1 MSATFKELLAMAD
14 QQEQPQRLLFL
25 FARPEGNNPKKS
37 KKMQKGHLAPVM
49 CVDKLPSEIA
59 NFTTLVTEA
68 DSIEK
73 DWQFIFVAGLSGKN
87 GIAPSADD
95 AEPYLNKMTNDL
107 VSGQNIA
114 SYVVIDRDGKPIE
127 LMVN

>member
-1 MSATFKELLAMAD
+1 MSATFKELIKMTA
-14 QQEQPQRLLFL
+14 EQDEPQRLLFL

-37 KKMQKGHLAPVM
+37 KKMQRGHLAPVM
-49 CVDKLPSEIA
+49 CVDKLPSEIE
-59 NFTTLVTEA
+59 NFDALVKEA

-73 DWQFIFVAGLSGKN
+73 DWQFVLIAGLSGKN
-87 GIAPSADD
+87 GIPPSADD

-114 SYVVIDRDGKPIE
+114 SYVIIDRAGKPIE

>member
-1 MSATFKELLAMAD
+1 MSATFKELVKMAN
-14 QQEQPQRLLFL
+14 EQDEPQRLLFL

-37 KKMQKGHLAPVM
+37 KKMQRGHLAPVM

-59 NFTTLVTEA
+59 NFDALVKEA

-73 DWQFIFVAGLSGKN
+73 DWQFILVAGLSGKK
-87 GIAPSADD
+87 GIPPSADD

-114 SYVVIDRDGKPIE
+114 SYVIIDRAGKPIE